1 MGHQPLERL
10 LPQANN
16 SIYKLVLLAA
26 KRATE
31 IADGMPRLIEYPSS
45 NKATSIALEEI
56 ANGKVKLKN
65 GHVAAEKKS
74 KDKKKE

>member
-10 LPQANN
+10 LPQANH

-31 IADGMPRLIEYPSS
+31 IADGMPRLLEYPSS
-45 NKATSIALEEI
+45 GKATSIALEEI
-56 ANGKVKLKN
+56 AEGKVRLKN
-65 GHVAAEKKS
+65 GHVTIEKKS
-74 KDKKKE
+74 RDKKK

>member
-1 MGHQPLERL
+1 MGYQPLEQL

-26 KRATE
+26 KRAVE
-31 IADGMPRLIEYPSS
+31 IADGLPKLIEFPSS
-45 NKATSIALEEI
+45 SKATSIALEEI
-56 ANGKVKLKN
+56 AEGKVKLKN
-65 GHVAAEKKS
+65 GQVTTEKKT